1 MAAAHGSREDADLAP
16 HVEYDHTLA
25 VFDDDQTVGTAD
37 AFSLELTL
45 PGLATVPAAGLS
57 FVTVL
62 PTHRRH
68 GTLGAL
74 MQRHFNDAEAAASRS
89 ACGTPPRRAS
99 TAASATAPPATTSST
114 SRIPGGPPSTHQDKT
129 AAACGRSR
137 RRGAAAATRGARPT
151 PPPPARR
158 HRQVPSAVGADRA
171 RPKWLCEADG
181 PRFFAMHQ
189 AEPGSLDGY
198 VIWRV
203 EPRWTG
209 GFPDNLVGAVAPA
222 VSEPGVGRLW
232 P

>member
-62 PTHRRH
+62 PTHRRR

-89 ACGTPPRRAS
+89 ACGTPPRASIHGRFGYS
-99 TAASATAPPATTSST
+99 TASHYVEYELD
-114 SRIPGGPPSTHQDKT
+114 SRR
-129 AAACGRSR
+129 ACG
-137 RRGAAAATRGARPT
+137 ARKP
-151 PPPPARR
+151 
-158 HRQVPSAVGADRA
+158 G
-171 RPKWLCEADG
+171 
-181 PRFFAMHQ
+181 FA
-189 AEPGSLDGY
+189 S
-198 VIWRV
+198 
-203 EPRWTG
+203 
-209 GFPDNLVGAVAPA
+209 
-222 VSEPGVGRLW
+222 
-232 P
+232 